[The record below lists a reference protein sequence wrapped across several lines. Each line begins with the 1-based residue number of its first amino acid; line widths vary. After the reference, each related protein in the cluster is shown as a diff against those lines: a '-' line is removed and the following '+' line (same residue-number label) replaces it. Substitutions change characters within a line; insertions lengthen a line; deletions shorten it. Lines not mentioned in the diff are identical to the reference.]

1 MELSSIKCKRI
12 NSLDNTFFKMKESK
26 LLDMQRKVE
35 ILAAALKKAL
45 VRLDNLQEFTQG
57 ILTSFQ
63 IHIGKDEWEKIV
75 EQLKDINKRE
85 DVEQPVEKGS

>member
-1 MELSSIKCKRI
+1 M
-12 NSLDNTFFKMKESK
+12 DNTLFKMKESK
-26 LLDMQRKVE
+26 LIEMQKKIEV
-35 ILAAALKKAL
+35 LGSALKNTLLKQNAL
-45 VRLDNLQEFTQG
+45 EQYTQG

-85 DVEQPVEKGS
+85 DVEQPVEKRN

>member
-1 MELSSIKCKRI
+1 
-12 NSLDNTFFKMKESK
+12 MKESK

-85 DVEQPVEKGS
+85 DVEQPVEKRS

>member
-1 MELSSIKCKRI
+1 MELSSAKHKWCS
-12 NSLDNTFFKMKESK
+12 SLDNTFFKMKESK
-26 LLDMQRKVE
+26 LIDMQKKIEV
-35 ILAAALKKAL
+35 LGSALKNTLVKLNAL
-45 VRLDNLQEFTQG
+45 EQYTQG

-75 EQLKDINKRE
+75 EQLKDINKRD

>member
-1 MELSSIKCKRI
+1 MDK
-12 NSLDNTFFKMKESK
+12 SLYKMKESK
-26 LLDMQRKVE
+26 LIEMQKKIEV
-35 ILAAALKKAL
+35 LGSALKNTLLKLNAL
-45 VRLDNLQEFTQG
+45 EQYTQG

-85 DVEQPVEKGS
+85 DVEQPVEKGD

>member
-1 MELSSIKCKRI
+1 MV
-12 NSLDNTFFKMKESK
+12 NTLFKMKESK
-26 LLDMQRKVE
+26 LIEMQKKVE
-35 ILAAALKKAL
+35 ILGSALKKTLLRVGAL
-45 VRLDNLQEFTQG
+45 EEFTQG

-85 DVEQPVEKGS
+85 DVEQPVEKRS

>member
-1 MELSSIKCKRI
+1 
-12 NSLDNTFFKMKESK
+12 MKESK
-26 LLDMQRKVE
+26 LIEMQKKIEV
-35 ILAAALKKAL
+35 LGSALKNTLVKLNAL
-45 VRLDNLQEFTQG
+45 EQYTQG

-85 DVEQPVEKGS
+85 DVEQPVEKRS

>member
-1 MELSSIKCKRI
+1 
-12 NSLDNTFFKMKESK
+12 MKESK
-26 LLDMQRKVE
+26 LIEMQKKIEV
-35 ILAAALKKAL
+35 LGSALKNTLLKLNAL
-45 VRLDNLQEFTQG
+45 EQYTQG

-63 IHIGKDEWEKIV
+63 IHIGKDEWDKIV

>member
-1 MELSSIKCKRI
+1 MELSSAKHKWFSC
-12 NSLDNTFFKMKESK
+12 LDNTLFKMKETK
-26 LLDMQRKVE
+26 LIEMQKKIEV
-35 ILAAALKKAL
+35 LGSALKNTLLKLNAL
-45 VRLDNLQEFTQG
+45 EQYTQG

-85 DVEQPVEKGS
+85 DVEQPVEKGN

>member
-1 MELSSIKCKRI
+1 M
-12 NSLDNTFFKMKESK
+12 DNTFFKMKESK

>member
-1 MELSSIKCKRI
+1 MDK
-12 NSLDNTFFKMKESK
+12 SLYKMKESK
-26 LLDMQRKVE
+26 LIEMQKKIEV
-35 ILAAALKKAL
+35 LGSALKNTLMKL
-45 VRLDNLQEFTQG
+45 NTIEQYTQG

-85 DVEQPVEKGS
+85 NVEQPVEKGN

>member
-1 MELSSIKCKRI
+1 MV
-12 NSLDNTFFKMKESK
+12 NTLFKMKESK
-26 LLDMQRKVE
+26 LIEMQKKIEV
-35 ILAAALKKAL
+35 LGSALKNTLVKLNAL
-45 VRLDNLQEFTQG
+45 EQYTQG

>member
-1 MELSSIKCKRI
+1 MDK
-12 NSLDNTFFKMKESK
+12 SLYKMKESK
-26 LLDMQRKVE
+26 LIEMQKKIE
-35 ILAAALKKAL
+35 LLGSALKNTLLKLNAL
-45 VRLDNLQEFTQG
+45 EQYTQG

-85 DVEQPVEKGS
+85 NVEQPVEKGN

>member
-1 MELSSIKCKRI
+1 
-12 NSLDNTFFKMKESK
+12 MKESK
-26 LLDMQRKVE
+26 LIEMQKKIEV
-35 ILAAALKKAL
+35 LGSALKNTLVKLNAL
-45 VRLDNLQEFTQG
+45 EQYTQG

-85 DVEQPVEKGS
+85 DVEQSVEKGS

>member
-1 MELSSIKCKRI
+1 
-12 NSLDNTFFKMKESK
+12 MKESK
-26 LLDMQRKVE
+26 LIEMQKKIEV
-35 ILAAALKKAL
+35 LGSALKNTLLKLNAL
-45 VRLDNLQEFTQG
+45 EQYTQG

-85 DVEQPVEKGS
+85 DVEQPVEKGN

>member
-1 MELSSIKCKRI
+1 MELSSVKLKWFSCLDK
-12 NSLDNTFFKMKESK
+12 SLFKMKESK

-57 ILTSFQ
+57 MLTSFQ

>member
-1 MELSSIKCKRI
+1 
-12 NSLDNTFFKMKESK
+12 MKESK

-45 VRLDNLQEFTQG
+45 VRIDNLQEFTQG
-57 ILTSFQ
+57 MLTSFQ

-85 DVEQPVEKGS
+85 EVEQPVEKGS

>member
-1 MELSSIKCKRI
+1 MDK
-12 NSLDNTFFKMKESK
+12 SLYKMKESK
-26 LLDMQRKVE
+26 LIEMQKKIE
-35 ILAAALKKAL
+35 LLGSALKNTLLKLNAL
-45 VRLDNLQEFTQG
+45 EQYTQG

>member
-1 MELSSIKCKRI
+1 MELSSAKHKRF
-12 NSLDNTFFKMKESK
+12 SCLDNTLFKMKESK
-26 LLDMQRKVE
+26 LIEMQKKIEV
-35 ILAAALKKAL
+35 LGSALKNTLLKLNAL
-45 VRLDNLQEFTQG
+45 EQYTQG

-85 DVEQPVEKGS
+85 NVEQPVEKGN

>member
-1 MELSSIKCKRI
+1 
-12 NSLDNTFFKMKESK
+12 MKESK
-26 LLDMQRKVE
+26 LVDMQRKVE

-45 VRLDNLQEFTQG
+45 VRIENLQEFTQG